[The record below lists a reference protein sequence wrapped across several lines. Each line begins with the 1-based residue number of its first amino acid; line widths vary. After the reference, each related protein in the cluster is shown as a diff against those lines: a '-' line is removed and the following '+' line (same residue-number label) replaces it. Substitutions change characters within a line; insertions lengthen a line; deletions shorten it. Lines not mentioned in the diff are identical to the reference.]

1 VDRPLLPHPPQQLH
15 HHRASQLLTPKVFHN
30 FITITVNT
38 SIEEKVQIDPIH
50 KAERKQFVIYR
61 FITVLLLTNSSKNVD
76 ETLDAE
82 ELHPCTAP
90 SQTSQHPQNLILL
103 SALFYILPW
112 HMLQVAVAN

>member
-1 VDRPLLPHPPQQLH
+1 MDRPLLPHPPQQLH

-38 SIEEKVQIDPIH
+38 SIEEKVQID
-50 KAERKQFVIYR
+50 YR

-82 ELHPCTAP
+82 ELHPCMAP